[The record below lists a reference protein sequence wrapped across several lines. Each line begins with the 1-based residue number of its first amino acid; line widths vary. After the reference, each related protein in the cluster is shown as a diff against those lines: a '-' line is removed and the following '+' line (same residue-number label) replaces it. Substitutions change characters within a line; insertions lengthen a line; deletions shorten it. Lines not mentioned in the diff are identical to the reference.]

1 MIVVSEEQRQII
13 LLALTRLPVQV
24 TYERM
29 EEAIGKMRATVEAV
43 KAAAISEAV
52 KE

>member
-1 MIVVSEEQRQII
+1 MIVDSEEQRQII

-43 KAAAISEAV
+43 KTATVVEEAKV
-52 KE
+52 